1 MGKEKGKG
9 ALPRRSS
16 NRPTSIVPP
25 SPTLSTG
32 TKKENK
38 RVSSACQRCKQKKTK
53 CDGQIPCER
62 CVNDDV
68 VCEAGKSRTSALKHV
83 TPQYAEML
91 ETNLHASNEAI
102 KKLYEIIEEAGI
114 WNLGQPQLKPS
125 GAPSVHGIASKL
137 GCVRNPDYTS
147 WPQEIDEFAS
157 QRARTYH
164 SDEHE
169 HEHEHSDPSASASS
183 NAASSP
189 AYSGFHDSPRS
200 TQSSVP
206 TTPAQRFGVL
216 DTAMDFKQEP
226 YSGFQDTPQLPHTST
241 TTTPV
246 RLSKLNTSMNFGMA
260 YSGFQNSPQSS
271 QHGLPTT
278 SSQPFETSNSGMSYG
293 QQGSSY
299 GQYRQ
304 DAYAS
309 STRWTPEP
317 TYMSAVSSMNFSFN
331 TVSPSMD
338 SGFCNPSE
346 IFRQTASY

>member
-1 MGKEKGKG
+1 MGKDKGKG
-9 ALPRRSS
+9 VLPRRSS
-16 NRPTSIVPP
+16 NRPTSVVPP
-25 SPTLSTG
+25 SPTSSMG

-68 VCEAGKSRTSALKHV
+68 VCEAGKSRTSTLKHV

-91 ETNLHASNEAI
+91 ETNLHASNETI
-102 KKLYEIIEEAGI
+102 KKLYEIIEDAGI
-114 WNLGQPQLKPS
+114 WKLGRPQLKPN
-125 GAPSVHGIASKL
+125 GTPSVHGIASKL
-137 GCVRNPDYTS
+137 GCVRNPDHTS

-157 QRARTYH
+157 QRTQTYH

-169 HEHEHSDPSASASS
+169 HEHSAPSASASS

-200 TQSSVP
+200 SHSSIP
-206 TTPAQRFGVL
+206 TTPAQQFGIL
-216 DTAMDFKQEP
+216 DTAVDFKTEPRANFQE
-226 YSGFQDTPQLPHTST
+226 SPQPSHTSIT
-241 TTTPV
+241 STPR
-246 RLSKLNTSMNFGMA
+246 RLSKLNTSMDFGLA
-260 YSGFQNSPQSS
+260 YSGFQNSPQLS
-271 QHGLPTT
+271 QNGLPAT
-278 SSQPFETSNSGMSYG
+278 SSQPFGTLNSGLDYG
-293 QQGSSY
+293 SQGSLY

-304 DAYAS
+304 DAYTS
-309 STRWTPEP
+309 STQWTPEP

-331 TVSPSMD
+331 TMSPSMD

-346 IFRQTASY
+346 IFRQTASF